1 MRGAKERSLR
11 IAVVGGGPAG
21 SFFALYALK
30 YAHAVGRDI
39 SVTIYEAK
47 DFRRFGQPGCNMC
60 AGLIP
65 VTVLY
70 RFRELGLAIPP
81 EVILGHINAYSLH
94 TSAGVLNATQPDAHA
109 EIVSVYRGAGPWHG
123 RLLGQASFDALLLE
137 EAVSRGARL
146 RRSYVEAI
154 RRDRP
159 VEIVSGGETERF
171 DLAVLASGL
180 NGRPVSLPGFSYRPP
195 PAGSMCQTELYLG
208 EEEVQRRLG
217 SSVHIFLPP
226 EEIATYGILIPKGS
240 FISASLLNARSQ
252 MRSMGQFLGLDEVKS
267 VLGTQVRWSCGCLPK
282 ISVGLA
288 QELVDDGFVAV
299 GDAGATRLYKN
310 GIGSALVTAERA
322 ARTAIYRGCTKDD
335 FAVSYLPLCRAI
347 DQDNRIGRLLFLQ
360 VPLLKRFGPIPIA
373 HDRIAS
379 GANRHRAASEL
390 HTRILWGMFT
400 GAYSY
405 RQLFRMGM
413 SPALLAQL
421 ALALGRAIH

>member
-1 MRGAKERSLR
+1 
-11 IAVVGGGPAG
+11 
-21 SFFALYALK
+21 
-30 YAHAVGRDI
+30 
-39 SVTIYEAK
+39 
-47 DFRRFGQPGCNMC
+47 
-60 AGLIP
+60 
-65 VTVLY
+65 
-70 RFRELGLAIPP
+70 
-81 EVILGHINAYSLH
+81 
-94 TSAGVLNATQPDAHA
+94 
-109 EIVSVYRGAGPWHG
+109 
-123 RLLGQASFDALLLE
+123 
-137 EAVSRGARL
+137 
-146 RRSYVEAI
+146 
-154 RRDRP
+154 
-159 VEIVSGGETERF
+159 
-171 DLAVLASGL
+171 
-180 NGRPVSLPGFSYRPP
+180 
-195 PAGSMCQTELYLG
+195 MCQTELYLG
-208 EEEVQRRLG
+208 EQEVQRRLG

-226 EEIATYGILIPKGS
+226 DEIATYGILIPKGS

-252 MRSMGQFLGLDEVKS
+252 MRSMDQFLGLDEVKS

-288 QELVDDGFVAV
+288 RDFVDDGFVAV

-322 ARTAIYRGCTKDD
+322 ARTAICRGCTKDD

-360 VPLLKRFGPIPIA
+360 VPLLKRFGPIPVA
-373 HDRIAS
+373 HDRIVS

>member
-1 MRGAKERSLR
+1 MRGANERSLR

-30 YAHAVGRDI
+30 YAQAVGRDI

-208 EEEVQRRLG
+208 EQEVQRRLG

-226 EEIATYGILIPKGS
+226 DEIATYGILIPKGS

-252 MRSMGQFLGLDEVKS
+252 MRSMDQFLGLDEVKS

-288 QELVDDGFVAV
+288 RDFVDDGFVAV

-322 ARTAIYRGCTKDD
+322 ARTAICRGCTKDD

-360 VPLLKRFGPIPIA
+360 VPLLKRFGPIPVA